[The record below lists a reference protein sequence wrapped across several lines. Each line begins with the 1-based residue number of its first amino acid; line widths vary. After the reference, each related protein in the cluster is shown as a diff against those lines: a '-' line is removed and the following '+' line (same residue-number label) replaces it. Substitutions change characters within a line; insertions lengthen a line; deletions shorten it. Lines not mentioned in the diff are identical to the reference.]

1 MRVGVLRL
9 QDLRNYGSAEFRPAP
24 GTTLVV
30 GDNGSGKSSLLE
42 AAGMFSTLSSPRAS
56 SMKVVVREGAE
67 EGGAKL
73 ETTDGADLEI
83 RIRNARTVLRIGTSP
98 AQAKD
103 FLGRFRSVLF
113 TPEDLDLIRG
123 EPALR
128 RRALDDLLVQ
138 LRPRYRAIRQEFERA
153 LKQRNA
159 ALRDGLQMQAELYGQ
174 PLAAS
179 AAQVLESR
187 RDVAEKLQ
195 PAAAELYVELAEK
208 GSLGLIYQDT
218 SGAGGLS
225 GEDLVEH
232 FSRVYTGS
240 LAKDLERGRTTIGPH
255 RDDLEVLMNGRQA
268 RWYASRGEQRSATLA
283 FRFAELRLL
292 PEAVLLLDD
301 VLSELDPE
309 RRRRVFETTAGVQT
323 VVTTTDADA
332 VPAAAKVESVWRV
345 AEGVLCEAG
354 GSA

>member
-9 QDLRNYGSAEFRPAP
+9 QDLRNYGQAEFRPAS
-24 GTTLVV
+24 GTTVVV

-42 AAGMFSTLSSPRAS
+42 AAGMFSTLSSPRAAS
-56 SMKVVVREGAE
+56 LRFLLRQGSD

-73 ETTDGADLEI
+73 ETTEGAELEI
-83 RIRNARTVLRIGTSP
+83 RVRGARTLLRIGSSP

-113 TPEDLDLIRG
+113 TPEDLDLVRG

-138 LRPRYRAIRQEFERA
+138 LRPRYRAVRQEFERA

-159 ALRDGLQMQAELYGQ
+159 ALRDGLEAQARLYGES
-174 PLAAS
+174 LAQS

-187 RDVAEKLQ
+187 REVSIRLE
-195 PAAAELYVELAEK
+195 PAAADLYLELAEK
-208 GSLGLIYQDT
+208 GKLELSYRDT
-218 SGAGGLS
+218 SEAGDAS
-225 GEDLVEH
+225 GEDLVGH
-232 FSRVYTGS
+232 FLRVYSET
-240 LAKDLERGRTTIGPH
+240 LYRDLERGRTTVGPH
-255 RDDLEVLMNGRQA
+255 RDDLDVFMNGREA

-283 FRFAELRLL
+283 FRLAELRLL

-309 RRRRVFETTAGVQT
+309 RRRRVFETTAGAQT
-323 VVTTTDADA
+323 IVTATDADA
-332 VPAAAKVESVWRV
+332 IPAAAKVESVWRV
-345 AEGVLCEAG
+345 TEGVLEEA
-354 GSA
+354 A